1 MKVLIRLLPPG
12 LLLLLA
18 LAPLTVLAPYARGQ
32 ASCLD
37 AGDEPHHS
45 LIYRNNRVRIQ
56 ELVLPRLKSTDVHCH
71 QYTYLSVVTTESRT
85 TDGPWGNDWTP
96 GEARLIYAPATH
108 NIRNDESIT
117 HRAIEVEVL
126 GTLPAYRF
134 QPNPNRD
141 PLGSDLGTL
150 KPTWTTTF
158 TWGPLTATRTQLAGG
173 DSWDVNQPDHL
184 LIAITSLELE
194 KQGPG
199 GTSEKISLERGET
212 LILPGGSVSKL
223 TNKGGDGAKF
233 VVVEF

>member
-1 MKVLIRLLPPG
+1 MKVLMRLLLPG
-12 LLLLLA
+12 FLLLLV
-18 LAPLTVLAPYARGQ
+18 LAPLAVLVPAARAQ
-32 ASCLD
+32 AACTD
-37 AGDEPHHS
+37 AGNEPNHAV
-45 LIYRNNRVRIQ
+45 IYQNSRVRVL
-56 ELVLPRLKSTDVHCH
+56 ELVLPRLKSSDVHCH
-71 QYTYLSVVTTESRT
+71 QYSYLSVVTTPSRT

-96 GEARLIYAPATH
+96 GEARFIYGPVTH
-108 NIRNDESIT
+108 TIRNDESIT

-126 GTLPAYRF
+126 GTLPAYRV

-150 KPTWTTTF
+150 KPTWSTTF

-173 DSWDVNQPDHL
+173 DSWDVSRPDHL

-194 KQGPG
+194 KQVPG
-199 GTSEKISLERGET
+199 GQPEKLSLGPGET
-212 LILPGGSVSKL
+212 LILAGGSVSKL

>member
-1 MKVLIRLLPPG
+1 MKVLMRLLPPT
-12 LLLLLA
+12 LFALLA
-18 LAPLTVLAPYARGQ
+18 LAPYALGQ
-32 ASCLD
+32 AACTD
-37 AGDEPHHS
+37 AGDEPNHS
-45 LIYRNNRVRIQ
+45 LIYANNRVRIL
-56 ELVLPRLKSTDVHCH
+56 ELVLPRLKSTGTHCH

-96 GEARLIYAPATH
+96 GEARLVYAPVTH
-108 NIRNDESIT
+108 NIRNDQLMT

-126 GTLPAYRF
+126 GTLPAYRV
-134 QPNPNRD
+134 QPSPNRD
-141 PLGSDLGTL
+141 PLGTDLGAL

-194 KQGPG
+194 KRAPG
-199 GTSEKISLERGET
+199 GTSEKISLGPGET
-212 LILPGGSVSKL
+212 LMMPGGSVSRL
-223 TNKGGDGAKF
+223 TNTGGDGAKF

>member
-12 LLLLLA
+12 LFILLA
-18 LAPLTVLAPYARGQ
+18 LAVVTVLGRDAKAQ
-32 ASCLD
+32 ASCTD
-37 AGDEPHHS
+37 AGDEPNHTV
-45 LIYRNNRVRIQ
+45 IYRNSRVRIL
-56 ELVLPRLKSTDVHCH
+56 ELQLSRLKSTEVHCH
-71 QYTYLSVVTTESRT
+71 QYSYLSVVTTESRT
-85 TDGPWGNDWTP
+85 TDGPYGNDWAP
-96 GEARLIYAPATH
+96 GESRFIYGPVTQT
-108 NIRNDESIT
+108 IRNDESVT

-126 GTLPAYRF
+126 GTLPAYRL

-173 DSWDVNQPDHL
+173 DSWDVNRPDHL

-194 KQGPG
+194 KQVPG

-233 VVVEF
+233 VAVEF